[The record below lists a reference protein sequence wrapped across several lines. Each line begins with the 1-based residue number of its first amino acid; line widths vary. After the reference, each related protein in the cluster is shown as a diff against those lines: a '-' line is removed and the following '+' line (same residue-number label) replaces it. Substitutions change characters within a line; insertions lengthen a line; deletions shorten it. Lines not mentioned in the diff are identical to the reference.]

1 MTVKKKIEIGLNSDN
16 GRAFSLRDEAGG
28 DVTKGVLVVTAS
40 SLALA
45 RAGWLG
51 G

>member
-1 MTVKKKIEIGLNSDN
+1 MEIGLNSEN
-16 GRAFSLRDEAGG
+16 GRAFPVRDEAGG

-45 RAGWLG
+45 GWEAKK
-51 G
+51 